1 MKVTN
6 IKDKIYYSELIEF
19 YNKNRRKIH
28 RLLDVTENKNI
39 IVNGKKY
46 RVKHIKDMYMHY
58 VYMIYEGELKEFYNI
73 EENIYCFKYKIFD
86 INDNGVMEFML

>member
-39 IVNGKKY
+39 MINGKKY
-46 RVKHIKDMYMHY
+46 RVTAR
-58 VYMIYEGELKEFYNI
+58 ELRTLNK
-73 EENIYCFKYKIFD
+73 KSAA
-86 INDNGVMEFML
+86 